1 MMFTESVASIIP
13 QDANLLFSTVA
24 QSTAALVA
32 IVGAFVLTEAI
43 KSRSQVF
50 ELKIREIDLNLEKDS
65 KESEMDAAR
74 SALLLSNMRRFFRHH
89 ISEYKSLES
98 ENEIDFEKMW
108 ESYQP
113 PDLEPTDKTNI
124 QRTLQEIVSKF
135 YNKRHINPSD
145 KMAPED
151 SVGPNQDYYL
161 LELFVE
167 EKLKNTDVVGPP
179 ETFPTTNYA
188 SRELRVNRVKR
199 VAELDSQLKSIEK
212 AIAGNRLQILQIEGS
227 KDLRRA
233 LTILIIFGTLGMILP
248 IALMT
253 RKPIFEEVFW
263 RDAVLIFFSVG
274 FLSMVAFFWNL
285 IVTSRREPE
294 MPRS

>member
-1 MMFTESVASIIP
+1 MVLESIANVIP

-32 IVGAFVLTEAI
+32 IVGAFVLTESI

-50 ELKIREIDLNLEKDS
+50 ELKIREIDLNLEKDT
-65 KESEMDAAR
+65 KESERDNAR
-74 SALLLSNMRRFFRHH
+74 SALLFSNMRRFFRHH
-89 ISEYKSLES
+89 IIEYRRLEN
-98 ENEIDFEKMW
+98 ENEIDFETLW
-108 ESYQP
+108 EIYQP
-113 PDLEPTDKTNI
+113 PDLDTNDKARI
-124 QRTLQEIVSKF
+124 KWVLEEIVSKF
-135 YNKRHINPSD
+135 YNKAHVNPSD
-145 KMAPED
+145 KTAPED
-151 SVGPNQDYYL
+151 SVGPGQDYYL

-167 EKLKNTDVVGPP
+167 GMLNEKDSDELYEGAVPV
-179 ETFPTTNYA
+179 NYA

-199 VAELDSQLKSIEK
+199 VLELDSQLKSLEK

-227 KDLRRA
+227 MDLRRA
-233 LTILIIFGTLGMILP
+233 LTILVIFGSLGMIYP

-253 RKPIFEEVFW
+253 RKPIYGETFW
-263 RDAVLIFFSVG
+263 RDSVLVFFAVG

-285 IVTSRREPE
+285 VVTSRREPE

>member
-1 MMFTESVASIIP
+1 MFIEAITNIIP

-32 IVGAFVLTEAI
+32 IVGAFVLTESI

-50 ELKIREIDLNLEKDS
+50 ELKIREIDLNLEKES
-65 KESEMDAAR
+65 KESERDSAR
-74 SALLLSNMRRFFRHH
+74 SALLFSNMRRFFRHH
-89 ISEYKSLES
+89 IAEYKKLEDD
-98 ENEIDFEKMW
+98 NEIDFEEMW
-108 ESYQP
+108 EAYQP
-113 PDLEPTDKTNI
+113 PDLDATDKAKI
-124 QRTLQEIVSKF
+124 KRTLGEIVSKF
-135 YNKRHINPSD
+135 YNKAHINPSD
-145 KMAPED
+145 KTAPED
-151 SVGPNQDYYL
+151 SVGPGQDYYL
-161 LELFVE
+161 LELYVE
-167 EKLKNTDVVGPP
+167 EKLKEDNQTDPSDIA
-179 ETFPTTNYA
+179 PTTNYA

-199 VAELDSQLKSIEK
+199 VSELDSQLKSIEK

-227 KDLRRA
+227 MDLRRA
-233 LTILIIFGTLGMILP
+233 LTILIIFGTLGMIYP

-253 RKPIFEEVFW
+253 RKPIYGESFW
-263 RDAVLIFFSVG
+263 RDSVLIFFAVG